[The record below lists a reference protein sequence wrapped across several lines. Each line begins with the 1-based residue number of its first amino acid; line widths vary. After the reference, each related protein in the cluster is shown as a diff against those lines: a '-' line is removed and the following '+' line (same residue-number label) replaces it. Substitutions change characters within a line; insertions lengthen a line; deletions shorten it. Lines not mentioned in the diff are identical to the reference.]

1 MEKYGSTETT
11 QKISNEA
18 KVGEGSGLC
27 FSAAER
33 LT

>member
-1 MEKYGSTETT
+1 MEKYDGTKTT
-11 QKISNEA
+11 QKISNEVN
-18 KVGEGSGLC
+18 VGEGSRLR